1 VVHLVDLLLI
11 HSFFINDATTPKPSR
26 MNVVATAKY
35 DAWGKFT
42 GLPKRFAMAKYC
54 EVVQHFVDGGKSVFS
69 NENGDDVQS
78 DDGDVVYD
86 DDNSAVDEDGCPINE
101 SGDAFDPMMSAM
113 GVRQSSLMGVENR
126 KVNNMTTSEAR
137 LRNAAIHNDVTSLQ
151 QAMDNGA
158 NLDGSDDS
166 GQTALHFAAD
176 RGSIA
181 CIKLLLEAGADV
193 NALDNDGIGVLQTA
207 VSAGDVVVVRLLLEA
222 GADPDAKDED
232 EDSPRSC
239 VLDERDKDMM
249 ELFALFPAKE

>member
-1 VVHLVDLLLI
+1 MHDKQFHYDHEGTEEELQHNFDMASKI
-11 HSFFINDATTPKPSR
+11 AKSFKDSSLDQRDRLMLYGLYKQAVEGDRNVEQPSR

-42 GLPKRFAMAKYC
+42 GLPKRFAMAKY
-54 EVVQHFVDGGKSVFS
+54 S
-69 NENGDDVQS
+69 
-78 DDGDVVYD
+78 
-86 DDNSAVDEDGCPINE
+86 
-101 SGDAFDPMMSAM
+101 
-113 GVRQSSLMGVENR
+113 
-126 KVNNMTTSEAR
+126 R

-249 ELFALFPAKE
+249 ELFALFPAKV